1 MNRIRSAK
9 KHTIDGVLFLRG
21 VYKKDRKKIED
32 FFADRLLGDERS
44 EMKRYD
50 RIPLTFTSLDKHPK
64 GTNLACWS
72 CCRHF
77 KGRPWFEP
85 QSIDPISK
93 GNIGQVIPR
102 ENLNETGGNRDYC
115 IAIKGN
121 FCSANCVRRHINVNT
136 RDMSDRLN
144 KIAMLKFVYEIFTG
158 REIPDIQPSP
168 PHTDMQQYG
177 GTLTPN
183 EYQRKI
189 DELDSNYIK
198 ELTENN
204 FANICKEFASRL
216 LD

>member
-9 KHTIDGVLFLRG
+9 KHTIDGVLFLKG

-32 FFADRLLGDERS
+32 FFADRLLGEERV
-44 EMKRYD
+44 EVKRYD
-50 RIPLTFTSLDKHPK
+50 RIPLTFTGLDKHPK
-64 GTNLACWS
+64 TSNLACWS

-85 QSIDPISK
+85 QSIDPVSK

-102 ENLNETGGNRDYC
+102 EHLVKTQPHKEYC

-121 FCSANCVRRHINVNT
+121 FCGANCVRRYINTYT

-158 REIPDIQPSP
+158 RSISDIQPSP

-177 GTLTPN
+177 GHLTPQ
-183 EYQRKI
+183 EYQKQI
-189 DELDSNYIK
+189 DELDTSYQKDLIDSS
-198 ELTENN
+198 
-204 FANICKEFASRL
+204 FANICREFASRL
-216 LD
+216 MD